1 MSSGTIFYITTL
13 LVYGGVDV
21 VACLGL
27 SLQFGTAGITNFGFI
42 IYQAAG
48 AYVAAVLSLPRD
60 TANGGFQ
67 TYVLGLHLAFPL
79 PWIGGAVAGGLLAIP
94 AGLVVRRSL
103 RPDFAGVSMLVTA
116 VILNTVVDNFVP
128 LFNGAAGVALVPSPL
143 GNLFNPQS
151 LKWQWMYSGI
161 ALFMCIVVLLV
172 IRLITESPYGRSLR
186 AMREDETAA
195 KAVGKNTD
203 RMRMTVL
210 ITGGAVAGLSGA
222 ILVGF
227 INLWAPSAWTYPE
240 TIVLIAAVIIG
251 GRGNHYGAILGAALV
266 PLGFLEATRFIPAFG
281 PAGLVPALEWIVTGL
296 LILVFLWFR
305 PQGVIPERRHR
316 LARSLP
322 AQAAAAVSGAAEL
335 ATGPARGQ

>member
-1 MSSGTIFYITTL
+1 MSNGTIFYITTL

-27 SLQFGTAGITNFGFI
+27 SLQFGTAGIANFGFI

-48 AYVAAVLSLPRD
+48 AYTAAVLSLPRD
-60 TANGGFQ
+60 SANGGFQ
-67 TYVLGLHLAFPL
+67 SYVLGWHLPFPI
-79 PWIGGAVAGGLLAIP
+79 PWIGAALAGAVLAIP

-143 GNLFNPQS
+143 SNVFNPQG
-151 LKWQWMYSGI
+151 LRWQWMYSAI
-161 ALFMCIVVLLV
+161 AVLVCILILLAM
-172 IRLITESPYGRSLR
+172 RLITESPYGRSLR

-195 KAVGKNTD
+195 KAIGKNTD
-203 RMRMTVL
+203 WMRMSILVV
-210 ITGGAVAGLSGA
+210 GGAVAGLSGG

-240 TIVLIAAVIIG
+240 TIVLIAAVIVG
-251 GRGNHYGAILGAALV
+251 GRGNHYGAILGALLV
-266 PLGFLEATRFIPAFG
+266 PLGFLEATRFIPPFG
-281 PAGLVPALEWIVTGL
+281 PAGLVPALEWIATGL

-305 PQGVIPERRHR
+305 PQGVVPERRRR
-316 LARSLP
+316 LAKYLP
-322 AQAAAAVSGAAEL
+322 PTQPAAAAGAEL
-335 ATGPARGQ
+335 AAGPARGQ